1 MSVAEPYR
9 LSTSMSGAAE
19 PTNRPPPEEPPV
31 EPPALSPGVDET
43 APALEPYGNRFDLR
57 GRGLRGHAARGVIV
71 NSAFQV
77 GLVGLGLVRNIG
89 VAAFLTAAEFGFWGL
104 IVTILL
110 TLVWLKQVGIGDKYI
125 QQDDEDQ
132 EAAFQKAFTLELGY
146 SSFFFVLFVAA
157 LPLYALIYDRSDIML
172 PGLILSLIVL
182 TSALQAPVW
191 VAYRQM
197 RFVRQRLIESV
208 DPVVST
214 VLVIGLAIAGYGY
227 WSLVIGIV
235 AGSVLG
241 AIVALWSCPYPI
253 RLRYERGTFREY
265 IHFSWPLL
273 AGSIS
278 ALIAVQGTVIIGN
291 YTIGLAGIGAIGLAG
306 QVARFSDQVDG
317 IVSRTIYPAVCAV
330 KDRIDVLEEAFVKSN
345 RLALMWGVPFGLGL
359 ALFAPDLIE
368 YVLGETWRPAEF
380 LLQAFGVIFAVRQVA
395 FNWTL
400 FVYALGDTRPV
411 AVEGVFVVIA
421 FALVTAPMLFIVGVD
436 GYAAGAAA
444 TVSLQL
450 CVRAYYL
457 HRIFSGFGFFTHLV
471 RAFLPSVAAV
481 AAVLALRALTDGDR
495 TLEMVLAELGIYVAL
510 TALATYLFE
519 RPLLGEMVGYLRR
532 AGGSPVGGEREPVA
546 A

>member
-1 MSVAEPYR
+1 MP
-9 LSTSMSGAAE
+9 GAAE
-19 PTNRPPPEEPPV
+19 PSNRPPPEEPPV

-110 TLVWLKQVGIGDKYI
+110 TLIWLKQVGIGDKYI
-125 QQDDEDQ
+125 QQDDPDQ

-146 SSFFFVLFVAA
+146 SACFFVLFVLA
-157 LPLYALIYDRSDIML
+157 LPVYALIYDRTDIML
-172 PGLILSLIVL
+172 PGLLLAVIIL
-182 TSALQAPVW
+182 TSALQTPVW
-191 VAYRQM
+191 IAYRQM

-227 WSLVIGIV
+227 WSLVVGIV
-235 AGSVLG
+235 AGSLVG
-241 AIVALWSCPYPI
+241 AVVAVASCPYPI
-253 RLRYERGTFREY
+253 RLRYERGTFRQY
-265 IHFSWPLL
+265 INFSWPLL

-278 ALIAVQGTVIIGN
+278 ALVAVQGTVIIGN

-306 QVARFSDQVDG
+306 QVARFSDQVDA

-330 KDRIDVLEEAFVKSN
+330 KDRIEVLEETFIKSN
-345 RLALMWGVPFGLGL
+345 RVALMWGVPFGLAL
-359 ALFAPDLIE
+359 ALFAPDLITH
-368 YVLGETWRPAEF
+368 VLGETWRPAEF

-421 FALVTAPMLFIVGVD
+421 FAFVTAPMLFIVGVD

-444 TVSLQL
+444 TVLLQL
-450 CVRAYYL
+450 GVRAHYL
-457 HRIFSGFGFFTHLV
+457 RRIFSGFGFFTHLL
-471 RAFLPSVAAV
+471 RAFAPSVAAV
-481 AAVLALRALTDGDR
+481 AAVLGMRAIADGDR
-495 TLEMVLAELGIYVAL
+495 SLEMVLAELAVYGVLTVVA
-510 TALATYLFE
+510 TFAFE
-519 RPLLGEMVGYLRR
+519 RRLLGEMVGYLKR
-532 AGGSPVGGEREPVA
+532 AGGAGVDREPVA